1 MVKATSN
8 ESYNTEAP
16 SGSRPQLKKRPG
28 SPPSIPRA
36 AAVIRR
42 FVKGAPNIAI
52 HGFNEKGEVQFC
64 NPCAEQLFG
73 ISEAELLGNRI
84 KGAHFSLD
92 SEEEFLSLLGH
103 TLKTKEHSPFMEWL
117 LQKPDG
123 DTKHILSSIIPIHHP
138 RLEPMVVAMSLDIT
152 DSKIMTEKIQ
162 DMSHQIERFTEISA
176 AILSIERDED
186 LFDRIAQA
194 VVEISDFNRVLISY
208 FTHESPFREI
218 LAYKGVESETIQQV
232 KKIPMPRMKYLSYFS
247 QCVRLGNQSCYIPHD
262 LQDILDKQAVIP
274 GETKYPEGEG
284 RWHHEDNLLVGM
296 KDRTGELIGI
306 ISVDDS
312 KSGLIPSDETVRP
325 LEIFANLISEI
336 IQKRKLTAK
345 VKESE
350 EKYRDLLDNIIIGV
364 LRATPEG
371 RIIEANPAAIQMF
384 GYASL
389 NDFLKLK
396 LKDLF
401 EELENAGR
409 FMNEMEEKGVI
420 KDKDYGLIRQDESVF
435 WASITSQAIK
445 TENGEVRYYD
455 TVIEDITTRK
465 ILQEEVRRLSV
476 TDELTGLYNRRYFNQ
491 HLAEEIKIGEKWS
504 SSLSL
509 IMMDIDDFKPYNDTY
524 HHLKGDEVIKTT
536 ADVVAENIR
545 QNKDWACRFGGDEFV
560 IVLPGTGIDRAAK
573 VAERI
578 RRVFEELRFAPI
590 GKRVR
595 KTLSLGVAE
604 CLHSEN
610 SKLRNITHGAPDLDY
625 EKIATEL
632 IRLADRALFKAKR
645 TGKNKVVVS
654 DKAIELIRFVRH

>member
-1 MVKATSN
+1 MRKFIKS
-8 ESYNTEAP
+8 
-16 SGSRPQLKKRPG
+16 
-28 SPPSIPRA
+28 
-36 AAVIRR
+36 
-42 FVKGAPNIAI
+42 APNIAI

-73 ISEAELLGNRI
+73 TSEADLLGNKIR
-84 KGAHFSLD
+84 GAHFSLNN
-92 SEEEFLSLLGH
+92 EEEFLTLLNK
-103 TLKTKEHSPFMEWL
+103 TLETKEHSPFMEWL
-117 LQKPDG
+117 LRKPDG

-138 RLEPMVVAMSLDIT
+138 KLEPMAVAMSLDIT
-152 DSKIMTEKIQ
+152 DSRIMTEKIQ

-176 AILSIERDED
+176 AILSIEQDKE

-194 VVEISDFNRVLISY
+194 VVEISDFKRVLISY
-208 FTHESPFREI
+208 FKDEPPYREI
-218 LAYKGVESETIQQV
+218 IAYKGVAAETIEQV
-232 KKIPMPRMKYLSYFS
+232 KKISMPREKYLSYFG
-247 QCVRLGNQSCYIPHD
+247 QCVKLGNQSCFIPHD
-262 LQDILDKQAVIP
+262 LQDILDKNAVIP
-274 GETKYPEGEG
+274 GEMKYPEGEG

-296 KDRTGELIGI
+296 KDRSGEYIGI

-312 KSGLIPSDETVRP
+312 KSGLIPTDETVRP

-345 VKESE
+345 VEESE

-364 LRATPEG
+364 LRATPAG

-384 GYASL
+384 GYACL
-389 NDFLKLK
+389 EDFLKLK
-396 LKDLF
+396 ITDLF
-401 EELENAGR
+401 QEIEDAGR
-409 FMNEMEEKGVI
+409 FTNEMEDKGVI
-420 KDKDYGLIRQDESVF
+420 KDKDYGLIRSDDSIF

-445 TENGEVRYYD
+445 AGNGEVQFYD

-465 ILQEEVRRLSV
+465 ILQEEVKRLSV

-491 HLAEEIKIGEKWS
+491 NLPEEIKIGEKWS

-509 IMMDIDDFKPYNDTY
+509 IMMDIDDFKPFNDTY

-560 IVLPGTGIDRAAK
+560 VVLPGTGIDRAAK

-610 SKLRNITHGAPDLDY
+610 SKLRNITHGTPDLDY
-625 EKIATEL
+625 EKISTEL
-632 IRLADRALFKAKR
+632 IRLADRALFKAKK

-654 DKAIELIRFVRH
+654 ERAIELIRFVRH